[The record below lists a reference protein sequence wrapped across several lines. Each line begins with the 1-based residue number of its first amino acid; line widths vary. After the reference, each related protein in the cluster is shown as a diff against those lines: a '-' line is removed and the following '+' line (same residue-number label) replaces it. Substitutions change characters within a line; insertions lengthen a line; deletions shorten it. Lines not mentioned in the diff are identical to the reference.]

1 VDVKSLTTYQA
12 RNTNL
17 NNFNQLASVQSSL
30 WSRFT
35 PTDAVTWSVVQY
47 GGVSNNF
54 ANYTNAWG
62 VVENSASRLTLTAS
76 SFDMWLS
83 FSGLTA
89 GLNLVIKVWVK
100 LGASGMNFNITP
112 NNTLAFNTMAG
123 YCFTAADGLN
133 TTSYTQ
139 VSLATT
145 TMSTAMNIHIGSHGQ
160 TGQTQQVAGT
170 VLVYGWQIFLVGA
183 TSTTLETNLIV
194 DGSLKCASLMVNNIN
209 MPTPAYMRVQLST
222 ATYPAS
228 ITSDITWTS
237 ATASTL
243 VMVSSPGASIRLP
256 AIGVYLIAGKISI
269 QSQITSSCYLQIQTS
284 TDFTSWNY
292 VEYNQVVSLAANGD
306 FQIASYLLPTTVV
319 NQLIKVT
326 IYNTM
331 TSAIIFN
338 SGYSQSFLNVVRIA

>member
-1 VDVKSLTTYQA
+1 
-12 RNTNL
+12 
-17 NNFNQLASVQSSL
+17 
-30 WSRFT
+30 
-35 PTDAVTWSVVQY
+35 
-47 GGVSNNF
+47 
-54 ANYTNAWG
+54 
-62 VVENSASRLTLTAS
+62 
-76 SFDMWLS
+76 
-83 FSGLTA
+83 
-89 GLNLVIKVWVK
+89 
-100 LGASGMNFNITP
+100 
-112 NNTLAFNTMAG
+112 
-123 YCFTAADGLN
+123 
-133 TTSYTQ
+133 
-139 VSLATT
+139 
-145 TMSTAMNIHIGSHGQ
+145 
-160 TGQTQQVAGT
+160 
-170 VLVYGWQIFLVGA
+170 
-183 TSTTLETNLIV
+183 
-194 DGSLKCASLMVNNIN
+194 MVNSIT

-292 VEYNQVVSLAANGD
+292 VEYNQVVTLPANGD

-338 SGYSQSFLNVVRIA
+338 SGYSQSFVNVVRIA

>member
-1 VDVKSLTTYQA
+1 M
-12 RNTNL
+12 
-17 NNFNQLASVQSSL
+17 
-30 WSRFT
+30 
-35 PTDAVTWSVVQY
+35 P
-47 GGVSNNF
+47 G
-54 ANYTNAWG
+54 
-62 VVENSASRLTLTAS
+62 TLTCS
-76 SFDMWLS
+76 
-83 FSGLTA
+83 
-89 GLNLVIKVWVK
+89 
-100 LGASGMNFNITP
+100 
-112 NNTLAFNTMAG
+112 
-123 YCFTAADGLN
+123 
-133 TTSYTQ
+133 
-139 VSLATT
+139 
-145 TMSTAMNIHIGSHGQ
+145 
-160 TGQTQQVAGT
+160 
-170 VLVYGWQIFLVGA
+170 
-183 TSTTLETNLIV
+183 
-194 DGSLKCASLMVNNIN
+194 SLMVNSIT

-292 VEYNQVVSLAANGD
+292 VEYNQVVTLPANGD

-338 SGYSQSFLNVVRIA
+338 SGYSQSFVNVVRVA